1 MKYFN
6 TLLEEQEV
14 TINILYEEQVII
26 IYSNRKEVIQNL
38 TEKIGKPT
46 ERYKKGK
53 TYWMG
58 AKWELH
64 FKRANDISQ
73 ILNKEIF
80 IDNKFKI
87 RNIKNNEEE
96 KYEQIS
102 FNF

>member
-14 TINILYEEQVII
+14 TINILYDEEIII

-38 TEKIGKPT
+38 TERLGKPT

-53 TYWMG
+53 TYWLG
-58 AKWELH
+58 AKWEIS
-64 FKRANDISQ
+64 FKQASLIKEV
-73 ILNKEIF
+73 LNKEIF
-80 IDNKFKI
+80 VASKFKI
-87 RNIKNNEEE
+87 KNIENDKEE

-102 FNF
+102 LNL